1 MKKTIITI
9 AGILLLTQPAFAGFK
24 EHYDLAQ
31 QYLANYQYSSA
42 ITEFKNALRIN
53 YLDNSA
59 RIGLINSYLAR
70 GAYFANTE
78 KNYSKAADDYRS
90 ALFYLSYYPNS
101 NSVKNSSQ
109 AIVQVE
115 NNLSRCLG
123 AINFDTSPQS
133 RFNKAK
139 QLRAEGNFAAAAYE
153 FNQSLGDKS
162 LVKDSFEQV
171 GDIMK
176 LMGNDPK
183 SAEYYRKP
191 LLLPRRY

>member
-1 MKKTIITI
+1 M
-9 AGILLLTQPAFAGFK
+9 
-24 EHYDLAQ
+24 
-31 QYLANYQYSSA
+31 
-42 ITEFKNALRIN
+42 
-53 YLDNSA
+53 
-59 RIGLINSYLAR
+59 
-70 GAYFANTE
+70 
-78 KNYSKAADDYRS
+78 
-90 ALFYLSYYPNS
+90 
-101 NSVKNSSQ
+101 
-109 AIVQVE
+109 QVE

-183 SAEYYRKP
+183 VRNITEKP
-191 LLLPRRY
+191 LLLPQEILI